1 MIDPAALYRDLMLC
15 RGENYTPT
23 DMVRDF
29 KTTFSTDQGQRVLAT
44 LWSSCM
50 LTAPGVSD
58 AELRVIEGKR
68 ALIQFMLEMA
78 SAKAREDG
86 SIEIVSPPEIVAQ
99 TGNEHGGSTERSH

>member
-29 KTTFSTDQGQRVLAT
+29 RATFGTDQGQRVLAT

-50 LTAPGVSD
+50 LTAPAVSD

-99 TGNEHGGSTERSH
+99 TQPANGDANA